1 MPHPGEGVLDAGSDA
16 AMLRVVRLLTGQE
29 WSAGPFAM
37 RDDEAGMDVGP
48 VAGHRDTFAVLG
60 EAGAAPDLAVG
71 PVSWGRPGGG
81 NDQTR
86 VRVDDDLHVRGESV
100 VPARGC
106 DRPVVDRNR
115 LAVHAP

>member
-71 PVSWGRPGGG
+71 PVSWGGRAVAT
-81 NDQTR
+81 TR
-86 VRVDDDLHVRGESV
+86 RVSASMMTCTFAE
-100 VPARGC
+100 
-106 DRPVVDRNR
+106 NR
-115 LAVHAP
+115 